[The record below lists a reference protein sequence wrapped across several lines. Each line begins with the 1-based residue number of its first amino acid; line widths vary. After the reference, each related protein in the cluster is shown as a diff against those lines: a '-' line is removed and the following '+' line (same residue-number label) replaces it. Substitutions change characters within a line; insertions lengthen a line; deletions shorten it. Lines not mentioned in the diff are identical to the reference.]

1 MKSHE
6 KIRKIREEKKW
17 SQEELANKLGL
28 STNGYAKIER
38 GETRLTL
45 SRLFQLAE
53 IFKLDIFEL
62 IQGDIQYMGERV
74 ASHIN
79 HECDLVVYSATEH
92 KNLIQEIEKL
102 KLIIQ
107 HQETLLAQQTRELNL
122 AQKILA
128 IDEQKI
134 ME

>member
-1 MKSHE
+1 
-6 KIRKIREEKKW
+6 
-17 SQEELANKLGL
+17 
-28 STNGYAKIER
+28 
-38 GETRLTL
+38 
-45 SRLFQLAE
+45 
-53 IFKLDIFEL
+53 
-62 IQGDIQYMGERV
+62 MGERV

-79 HECDLVVYSATEH
+79 HECDLVGYSATEH

-128 IDEQKI
+128 IYEQNI
-134 ME
+134 MD